1 MAVAV
6 EKSRYHGAYKWIAM
20 IVTMI
25 GFIMTELDE
34 SIVNVAVPKM
44 MADFGVTLSS
54 IEWVTTVYMLANAI
68 FMPMTGWFR
77 EKTGY
82 KNMYV
87 ASLVMFTFGSVL
99 CGVAWNFPML
109 IIARVIQAIS
119 SGIIM
124 PTVMAMITEIFEPE
138 ERGTAFSF
146 MAIVF
151 IFPLFGPILGGYLT
165 DYFGWRSIFFI
176 NLPIG
181 IIGSVAAFELL
192 LNDKP
197 AKAEQKPFDF
207 WGFGFLSVFLIC
219 ALLGISKGQSEG
231 WTSAYII
238 TCMTLASLGL
248 TGFILV
254 ETSIKDPLMD
264 LKLYK
269 IPLFANMSILT
280 VVRSAGMFGSIFL
293 IPVFVQQQL
302 GYTAVQS
309 GMLMFPAS
317 VVMIAV
323 MPLVGKLADKT
334 GPKVPTLTGL
344 AMVAISSYMYVN
356 ITASTSTWGLIYP
369 MAIRNVGI
377 ALMVAPLMTAFMN
390 VVPKDKI
397 AVASSMNNIL
407 QQIGGA
413 MGIAFFTAVMSNRS
427 VFHIA
432 IAGQN
437 MKQGSEAMARSMELI
452 MRHVHSLGYDMSTSL
467 LTSGALC
474 MNNIIHS
481 AIIRSFQ
488 DTFFIAALAA
498 AVSIPLAFLLPSKL
512 VKAPG
517 AGEVK
522 DMG

>member
-1 MAVAV
+1 MPAVI
-6 EKSRYHGAYKWIAM
+6 EKPKYEGSYKWIVM

-25 GFIMTELDE
+25 GFVMTELDE
-34 SIVNVAVPKM
+34 SIVNVAIPKI

-68 FMPMTGWFR
+68 FMPMTGWLR

-87 ASLVMFTFGSVL
+87 LSLVFFTIGSVL
-99 CGVAWNFPML
+99 CGIAWNLPTL
-109 IIARVIQAIS
+109 IIARVIQAVA

-124 PTVMAMITEIFEPE
+124 PTVMAMMTEIFPPE
-138 ERGTAFSF
+138 ERGTAFGF

-165 DYFGWRSIFFI
+165 DYFGWRSIFFV

-181 IIGSVAAFELL
+181 IIGTVAAVEILRS
-192 LNDKP
+192 DKP
-197 AKAEQKPFDF
+197 ADVKQKPFDF

-219 ALLGISKGQSEG
+219 TLLGISKGQSEG
-231 WTSAYII
+231 WTSTYII
-238 TCMTLASLGL
+238 TCLTLASLGL

-254 ETSIKDPLMD
+254 ETNISNPLMD
-264 LKLYK
+264 LRLYK
-269 IPLFANMSILT
+269 IPLFANLSILT
-280 VVRSAGMFGSIFL
+280 VVRSATMFGSIFL

-317 VVMIAV
+317 LVMIAA
-323 MPLVGKLADKT
+323 MPFVGKLADKV
-334 GPKVPTLTGL
+334 GPKVPTIVGL
-344 AMVAISSYMYVN
+344 IMVAISTYLYVN
-356 ITASTSTWGLIYP
+356 ITASTSQWSLIYP

-377 ALMVAPLMTAFMN
+377 ALMIAPLMTAFMN
-390 VVPKDKI
+390 MVPKDKI

-407 QQIGGA
+407 QQIGDA
-413 MGIAFFTAVMSNRS
+413 VGIAFFTAVMSSRS

-437 MKQGSEAMARSMELI
+437 MKSGTQAMAQSAGLI
-452 MRHVHSLGYDMSTSL
+452 MEHIHSLGLNIGAAATAAR
-467 LTSGALC
+467 ALC
-474 MNNIIHS
+474 MNSIIQS
-481 AIIRSFQ
+481 AVIRSFQ
-488 DTFFIAALAA
+488 DTFFIATVAA
-498 AVSIPLAFLLPSKL
+498 ALSIPLAFLLPLRVTGGKN
-512 VKAPG
+512 KT
-517 AGEVK
+517 
-522 DMG
+522 